1 MKVMSHRLLAP
12 FLATL
17 LAASSLASAQ
27 PAGDCG
33 IAAQNA
39 FVRDTM
45 NDIYFWYREMPEVD
59 PAAYPSP
66 DALLQA
72 LRYRP
77 LDTTFSYV
85 GMRAAEDAFY
95 SDSQFIGFGLSMK
108 LVGPDDLRVS
118 QVYPDSPAAAAGLAR
133 GHQVLQVNGV
143 DVAAL
148 LSAGTLDAAF
158 GADETGVP
166 GRVRHRDLDGVERDA
181 EMTKALVTIPTVSLT
196 RVYEVR
202 GRKVGYVVFKNFVQ
216 PSVAALDAAFATLF
230 AERVTDLVLDL
241 RYNGG
246 GLVAV
251 AQHLAGLIGG
261 GPTSGQ
267 TFAQFVHNDRNA
279 HLNRTLRFPNP
290 PNALALPR
298 LLVITTGSSASAS
311 ELVINALRA
320 FIPVI
325 VIGDTTYG
333 KPVGQYGYNFCD
345 RVLYPVAFTLRNADG
360 DGDFF
365 DGIGPECPAADDLQH
380 AFGDPAEASLA
391 EALQYSGTG
400 TCTAAAAATAR
411 AQSLRRP
418 PPDRQPHRGGWHQR
432 IGAY

>member
-1 MKVMSHRLLAP
+1 MSHRPLTS
-12 FLATL
+12 FLAAF
-17 LAASSLASAQ
+17 LAVSSLASAQ

-66 DALLQA
+66 DALLEV

-77 LDTTFSYV
+77 LDTSFSYV
-85 GMRAAEDAFY
+85 GMRAAEDAYY
-95 SDSQFIGFGLSMK
+95 SDSQFIGFGFSMK

-118 QVYPDSPAAAAGLAR
+118 QVFPDSPAAAAGLAR
-133 GHQVLQVNGV
+133 GHQLLQVNGV
-143 DVAAL
+143 DVAEL
-148 LSAGTLDAAF
+148 LSAGMLDAAF
-158 GADETGVP
+158 GAGDVGVP
-166 GRVRHRDLDGVERDA
+166 GRVRYRDLDGVEHDA
-181 EMTKALVTIPTVSLT
+181 EMAKALVTIPTVSLT
-196 RVYEVR
+196 RVYKVR

-230 AERVTDLVLDL
+230 PERVSDLVLDL

-246 GLVAV
+246 GLVSV
-251 AQHLAGLIGG
+251 AQHLAGLVGG
-261 GPTSGQ
+261 RATSGQ

-279 HLNRTLRFPNP
+279 HRNQTLRFPNP
-290 PNALALPR
+290 RNALALRR
-298 LLVITTGSSASAS
+298 LLVITTRSSASAS

-325 VIGDTTYG
+325 VIGETTYG

-345 RVLYPVAFTLRNADG
+345 RVLYPVAFTLRNARG
-360 DGDFF
+360 EGDFF
-365 DGIGPECPAADDLQH
+365 DGLAPECPAADDLQH

-391 EALQYSGTG
+391 EALQYTGTG
-400 TCTAAAAATAR
+400 ACTAAAAATAR
-411 AQSLRRP
+411 VQSLRRP
-418 PPDRQPHRGGWHQR
+418 PQDRQPHRGGWQQR
-432 IGAY
+432 VGAY

>member
-1 MKVMSHRLLAP
+1 MSNHRVSW
-12 FLATL
+12 L
-17 LAASSLASAQ
+17 LAAVLAVSSVASAQ
-27 PAGDCG
+27 TAGDCG

-66 DALLQA
+66 DALLEA
-72 LRYRP
+72 LRHRP
-77 LDTTFSYV
+77 LDTSFSYV
-85 GMRAAEDAFY
+85 GMRAAEEAFY
-95 SDSQFIGFGLSMK
+95 SDSQFIGYGFSMK

-118 QVYPDSPAAAAGLAR
+118 QVFPASPAAAAGLAR
-133 GHQVLQVNGV
+133 GHQLLQVNGV

-148 LSAGTLDAAF
+148 LLAGTLDAAF
-158 GADETGVP
+158 GAGDVGVV
-166 GRVRHRDLDGVERDA
+166 GRVRFRDLAGAVHEAD
-181 EMTKALVTIPTVSLT
+181 MTKALVTIPTVSLT

-202 GRKVGYVVFKNFVQ
+202 GRKVGYIVFKNFVQ

-230 AERVTDLVLDL
+230 PERVHDLVLDL

-246 GLVAV
+246 GLVSV
-251 AQHLAGLIGG
+251 AQHLAGLIASK
-261 GPTSGQ
+261 PTSEQ
-267 TFAQFVHNDRNA
+267 TFAQFVHNDKNA
-279 HLNRTLRFPNP
+279 HRNQTLRFPFP
-290 PNALALPR
+290 ANALALRR
-298 LLVITTGSSASAS
+298 LIVITTRSSASAS

-320 FIPVI
+320 FIPVV
-325 VIGDTTYG
+325 VIGETTYG

-345 RVLYPVAFTLRNADG
+345 RVLYPVAFTLRNARG
-360 DGDFF
+360 EGDFF
-365 DGIGPECPAADDLQH
+365 DGIAPQCPAADDLQH
-380 AFGDPAEASLA
+380 AFGDSAEASLA
-391 EALQYSGTG
+391 EALQFSGSG
-400 TCTAAAAATAR
+400 TCTAAATATAR

>member
-1 MKVMSHRLLAP
+1 MSRRPLTWFLAA
-12 FLATL
+12 FLAT
-17 LAASSLASAQ
+17 ASLASAQ
-27 PAGDCG
+27 TAGDCG

-45 NDIYFWYREMPEVD
+45 NDIYFWYAEMPEVD

-66 DALLQA
+66 DALLEA

-77 LDTTFSYV
+77 LDTSFSYV
-85 GMRAAEDAFY
+85 GMRVAEEAFY
-95 SDSQFIGFGLSMK
+95 SDSQFIGFGFSMK

-118 QVYPDSPAAAAGLAR
+118 QVFPDSPAAGAGLAR
-133 GHQVLQVNGV
+133 GHQLLEVNGV
-143 DVAAL
+143 AVAEL
-148 LSAGTLDAAF
+148 LSAGRLDAAF
-158 GADETGVP
+158 GASEVGVP
-166 GRVRHRDLDGVERDA
+166 GRVRYRDLDGVEHDA
-181 EMTKALVTIPTVSLT
+181 EMAKALVTIPTVSLT
-196 RVYEVR
+196 RVYQVR

-230 AERVTDLVLDL
+230 PERVNDLVLDL

-246 GLVAV
+246 GLVSV

-261 GPTSGQ
+261 KPTSGQ

-279 HLNRTLRFPNP
+279 HRNQTLRFPFP
-290 PNALALPR
+290 QNALALRR
-298 LLVITTGSSASAS
+298 LIVITTRNSASAS

-325 VIGDTTYG
+325 VIGETTYG
-333 KPVGQYGYNFCD
+333 KPVGQYGYTFCD
-345 RVLYPVAFTLRNADG
+345 RVLYPVAFTLRNARG
-360 DGDFF
+360 EGDFF
-365 DGIGPECPAADDLQH
+365 DGLGPECAAADGLEH

-391 EALQYSGTG
+391 EALQFSATG
-400 TCTAAAAATAR
+400 SCTAAAAATAR

-418 PPDRQPHRGGWHQR
+418 PPDRQPHRDGWQQR
-432 IGAY
+432 IVAY